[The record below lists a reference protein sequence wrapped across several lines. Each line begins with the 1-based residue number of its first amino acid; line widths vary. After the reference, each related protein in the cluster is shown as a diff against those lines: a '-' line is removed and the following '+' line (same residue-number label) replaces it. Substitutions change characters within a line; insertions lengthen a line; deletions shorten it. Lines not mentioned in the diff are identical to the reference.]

1 MECLAIVRCSSL
13 NDENLYKD
21 LENYSDDELEI
32 QQKIALESAKVMEKE
47 MRDLS
52 KELEKTGIDLA
63 EEIEAIHARPDL
75 DAGEVDVSVL
85 LEESSPS
92 ESFSE
97 IGIEYHEDV
106 SIIEEIL
113 EDAEIIGD
121 LPEEIEFE

>member
-32 QQKIALESAKVMEKE
+32 QQKIALESAKAMEKE

-52 KELEKTGIDLA
+52 KELEKTGIDVA

-97 IGIEYHEDV
+97 IGVEYHEDV